1 MKNNE
6 ERGMVSAM
14 NFHSSPWTE
23 AASSKAGNNPARLF
37 WRWKRTKIWVFLCS
51 VRVKVKLRLCMQNN
65 GVRGTECPL
74 FPSHSPLF
82 CRMHSGQAHGEI
94 VSLPGFGRCS
104 GSGFPPAGI
113 PKEPAQL
120 EEVFPHS
127 PDQKFTQI

>member
-1 MKNNE
+1 MKNSE
-6 ERGMVSAM
+6 ERGIVSGM
-14 NFHSSPWTE
+14 NSHSPPGNE
-23 AASSKAGNNPARLF
+23 AASSKAGSNSERLF

-51 VRVKVKLRLCMQNN
+51 VHVKVKLWLCMQNN
-65 GVRGTECPL
+65 GIRGTECPL
-74 FPSHSPLF
+74 LPSHSPLF

-94 VSLPGFGRCS
+94 ASLPGFGHCS
-104 GSGFPPAGI
+104 GSAFPPAGI